1 MTATTEE
8 LAGRNCTWQLRLAGC
23 ILPRGMPRNMWDVFV
38 MQVTVVFLVSCKSA
52 RLVLTPC
59 KATATRL
66 VETALGEAFVTTRMV
81 FVIVSMDSWDHVV
94 RKCLFLCNVWD
105 SIVLFV
111 ALILVCYTGLA
122 SLLVV

>member
-1 MTATTEE
+1 
-8 LAGRNCTWQLRLAGC
+8 
-23 ILPRGMPRNMWDVFV
+23 MWDVFV
-38 MQVTVVFLVSCKSA
+38 MQVTVVFLVSCKSV